1 MAVKRAGL
9 LALCVLVAAPV
20 ALVTERIA
28 WPGGRVAQVLGRL
41 FCSAVLRLLR
51 IRIEV
56 TGPLPPRRSGRLL
69 VANHVSWIDPLVL
82 FAVSPAVILAKR
94 EVGTWPVIAALT
106 RLQGTVL
113 VDRARRMQIP
123 KVNDA
128 LAQRLQVGGN
138 VLLFPEG
145 TTHDGVRRGRF
156 LTSHLACL
164 AKVVAPVRPSVQVAA
179 LAYSSPKAAWIG
191 DDTLLPHLWSVLR
204 RPGMTCRVAFGTPM
218 EVPQPFDRKA
228 LGRTLAAEVE
238 MVLQSPAHQA
248 RVATPAANKRA
259 SGLIVTEA

>member
-20 ALVTERIA
+20 AIVAERIA
-28 WPGGRVAQVLGRL
+28 RPGERVAQMLGRL
-41 FCSAVLRLLR
+41 FCRAVLRLLR
-51 IRIEV
+51 IRVEV
-56 TGPLPPRRSGRLL
+56 TGPLPSRGSGRLL

-82 FAVSPAVILAKR
+82 FAVSPSVILAKR
-94 EVGTWPVIAALT
+94 EVGTWPVIAALA

-113 VDRARRMQIP
+113 VDRSRRMQIP
-123 KVNDA
+123 RVNDA
-128 LAQRLQVGGN
+128 LAQRLEMGCN

-145 TTHDGVRRGRF
+145 TTYDGVRRGRF

-164 AKVVAPVRPSVQVAA
+164 AAVSTSVRPSIQVAA
-179 LAYSSPKAAWIG
+179 LAYSSPAAAWIG

-204 RPGMTCRVAFGTPM
+204 RPGMTCRVAFGAPADI
-218 EVPQPFDRKA
+218 PQPFDRKA
-228 LGRTLAAEVE
+228 LGRILAAEVE
-238 MVLQSPAHQA
+238 TLLQSPAHQA
-248 RVATPAANKRA
+248 RVAAPAANKRA